1 MSTLS
6 LRLPNSLHRE
16 IRELA
21 KREGIS
27 INQFIT
33 TAAAEKLSALTTEE
47 YLEKRAKRASREKF
61 EEALAQLPDV
71 EPEPY
76 DRL

>member
-6 LRLPNSLHRE
+6 VRLPNSLHRE

-27 INQFIT
+27 INQFIS
-33 TAAAEKLSALTTEE
+33 TAAAEKLSALMTEE
-47 YLEKRAKRASREKF
+47 YLEKRARRASREAF
-61 EEALAQLPDV
+61 DEALAQLPDV
-71 EPEPY
+71 EPEEH